1 MREQQIKQIVEEAI
15 APLKTEIAEL
25 KAQLKPLLAMIPKQ
39 QQLPASVQEAQ
50 QILKSIPT
58 EVLQAL
64 HVVNAGFDP
73 KMVWF
78 QLVRADGS
86 TISVK
91 KNPFDFRVRVRQ
103 NGELVKELTPSLN
116 GLVGVLKSLA

>member
-1 MREQQIKQIVEEAI
+1 MNEEIKQIVEEAI

-25 KAQLKPLLAMIPKQ
+25 KAQLGQLLAMIPKQ
-39 QQLPASVQEAQ
+39 QALPPSVQEAQ

-64 HVVNAGFDP
+64 QVVNAGFDP

-86 TISVK
+86 TLSVTR
-91 KNPFDFRVRVRQ
+91 NSYDFRVRVRQ
-103 NGELVKELTPSLN
+103 NGQLVKELTPSLN